1 MWTINEKMF
10 ILETV
15 LWKVFGDTEIVCPCS
30 EERMCVYTQW
40 HKSHV
45 LWNSCS
51 GNIENGA
58 DNCWR
63 VEEAPK

>member
-45 LWNSCS
+45 LW
-51 GNIENGA
+51 ELM
-58 DNCWR
+58 
-63 VEEAPK
+63 